1 MCDDGDSFRRPGLQ
15 PFVGKETIRELL
27 RKCSTTAIALP
38 AVRAEPDSFRHILH
52 SSRNRSA
59 DIVLRASGELQS
71 FYEVYAMR
79 CDVLAGLVL
88 AYAGA
93 ALCAKE
99 RPRTDD
105 LPPAE
110 SVMARV
116 GENQDRS
123 EAERAHYVYVQHA
136 RMVSRRG

>member
-1 MCDDGDSFRRPGLQ
+1 MCDDGDSFPRPRLQ
-15 PFVGKETIRELL
+15 PFLGKETVRELL

-59 DIVLRASGELQS
+59 DLVLRASGELKA
-71 FYEVYAMR
+71 FYEVSAMGWG
-79 CDVLAGLVL
+79 VLAGVVL

-110 SVMARV
+110 SV
-116 GENQDRS
+116 
-123 EAERAHYVYVQHA
+123 
-136 RMVSRRG
+136 